1 MLMDRHKD
9 EKKDCLPPGGR
20 QSRSV
25 KKNIIKTVCLTIIK
39 IFFWGAALLFLGA
52 AVLLLLYFFDEEGSC
67 MDLDGVWDHDQ
78 KICRYDCLAWTKE
91 TGCIPHDDPD
101 PGSKIFIQQVE

>member
-1 MLMDRHKD
+1 M
-9 EKKDCLPPGGR
+9 
-20 QSRSV
+20 
-25 KKNIIKTVCLTIIK
+25 
-39 IFFWGAALLFLGA
+39 GA

-91 TGCIPHDDPD
+91 TGCIPHDDP
-101 PGSKIFIQQVE
+101 GSKPEPVLSEAVGQGTF